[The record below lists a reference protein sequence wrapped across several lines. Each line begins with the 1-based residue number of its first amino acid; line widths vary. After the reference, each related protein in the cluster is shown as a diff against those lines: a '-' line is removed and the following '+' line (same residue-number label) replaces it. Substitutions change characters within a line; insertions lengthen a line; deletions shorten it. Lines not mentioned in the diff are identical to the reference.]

1 MITRRFG
8 GCALVASLA
17 VMGDRL
23 AVADFPRAA
32 LEAYPIE
39 LSVVA
44 GGSIAFAVSSD
55 SPQIEVVI
63 ERVADPQRRIHWRG
77 SDLLVSRHE
86 LPVDVVAGG
95 CDWPAAVVVPTGSS
109 WTSGLYRAEFRAGEA
124 VTTASFIVKPAKP
137 GVGSR
142 VLALRPDFTIH
153 AYNDYGGGCL
163 YPSPLGDAVAVVS
176 FARPTHIYAPGP
188 PKWSE
193 PFLEL
198 VERIIPIEYASELDL
213 HRDAALLDPY
223 DTLLLYGHHEYWSRE
238 MRDAVDSFVGNG
250 GRVLVFHGNIAYWQ
264 VRVEP
269 DGNAIRCHKS
279 PVADPLY
286 LGRLGQI
293 DSRVTTV
300 FAYPPVLDPPDRT
313 FGLCFR
319 HATWGVVGSAHVPAA
334 TPFGS
339 NFPSYPNH
347 QGFGAFRVLLPEH
360 ALFGGI
366 SASRDSLF
374 GTAEIHGAGQ
384 SGYVVLARGEVD
396 GANVEWIRD
405 RVVASSASG
414 APRNLC
420 VLAVAPAEQGF
431 AAMATFDDHGSVFH
445 GGVEGWPQAVDFE
458 GRIVPEVARAV
469 ENLLRDA
476 IEPRRSLLRNGGF
489 ERADGGKLV
498 AVETSGLVT
507 RTNSIASGRQALA
520 LRGNA
525 TDSAIAR
532 MGFTVASGVES
543 VFVGAFVA
551 GDREGATMSCVDS
564 AAVVLS
570 TWPLSGA
577 TDYAAGHVDL
587 PRTLDRE
594 STRRFTLVLEQ
605 RGVGELIVD
614 QLEVIP
620 RDRFDSE
627 CDSSSLVAQPGGA
640 RWLVLA
646 DVDGT
651 AIELRDGSNQEV
663 IGRGVARPLGNA
675 CFGTVIEDSRRGD
688 MLRVVAAVSR
698 GVEGAGSAR
707 VMSLQCSARR
717 ADETDLSTLEREM
730 TDDLFSNGDFELVPS
745 AAEIAVGADWSARV
759 PHWASEPPGS
769 ARIDFE
775 HTVHGKAALRIDAS
789 AGAARVVCPVA
800 DPLRT
805 DRTWKFKM
813 YVRASQPDAVR
824 ITIHAAAFGKLRTI
838 PVASKSIELANEW
851 VPVEFSVTPDFAN
864 DLGLHAALQGWIDLA
879 VTSGKAWLD
888 GVRVAEVRNR

>member
-1 MITRRFG
+1 
-8 GCALVASLA
+8 
-17 VMGDRL
+17 MGARL
-23 AVADFPRAA
+23 AVADYPRAA
-32 LEAYPIE
+32 LEAYPID
-39 LSVVA
+39 LSVIA
-44 GGSIAFAVSSD
+44 GGSIAFAVSSE

-63 ERVADPQRRIHWRG
+63 ERVADPGRRIHWRTSG
-77 SDLLVSRHE
+77 LSVSRQE
-86 LPVDVVAGG
+86 LPSDVVAGG
-95 CDWPAAVVVPTGSS
+95 CDWPAAVVVRTEAS
-109 WTSGLYRAEFRAGEA
+109 WASGLYRAEFRAGDA
-124 VTTASFIVKPAKP
+124 VTTASFIVKPGKP
-137 GVGSR
+137 GVASR

-188 PKWSE
+188 AKWSE

-198 VERIIPIEYASELDL
+198 VERITPIEYASEIDL

-250 GRVLVFHGNIAYWQ
+250 GRVFVFHGNIGYWQ

-286 LGRLGQI
+286 RNRLGEI

-339 NFPSYPNH
+339 SFPAYPNH
-347 QGFGAFRVLLPEH
+347 ERFGAFRVLQPEH
-360 ALFGGI
+360 AVFGGT

-374 GTAEIHGAGQ
+374 GTAEIHGAGR

-431 AAMATFDDHGSVFH
+431 AAMAMFDDHGSVFH
-445 GGVEGWPQAVDFE
+445 GGVEGWPQAIDFE
-458 GRIVPEVARAV
+458 GRIISEVARAV

-476 IEPRRSLLRNGGF
+476 NEPRRCLLRNGGF
-489 ERADGGKLV
+489 ERADGGSLV
-498 AVETSGLVT
+498 AVESSGLVT
-507 RTNSIASGRQALA
+507 RTTSIASGRHALA

-532 MGFTVASGVES
+532 MGFTVPSGVES
-543 VFVGAFVA
+543 VFIGAFVA
-551 GDREGATMSCVDS
+551 GDRKAATMSCVDS
-564 AAVVLS
+564 AGAVLS
-570 TWPLSGA
+570 SWHLPVA
-577 TDYAAGHVDL
+577 TDYAAGLVDL
-587 PRTLDRE
+587 PPTLDRG

-627 CDSSSLVAQPGGA
+627 CDSSPLVARPGGS
-640 RWLVLA
+640 RWLVLG
-646 DVDGT
+646 DVDGA
-651 AIELRDGSNQEV
+651 AIELRDVSNQEV
-663 IGRGVARPLGNA
+663 VGRGVARPLGNA

-698 GVEGAGSAR
+698 GAGRAR
-707 VMSLQCSARR
+707 VLSLNCSAQR
-717 ADETDLSTLEREM
+717 ADETGLSALESEM
-730 TDDLFSNGDFELVPS
+730 SDDLFSNGDFELVPS
-745 AAEIAVGADWSARV
+745 AAEIAVGADWTARI
-759 PHWASEPPGS
+759 PRWASEPPGS
-769 ARIDFE
+769 ARFDFE
-775 HTVHGKAALRIDAS
+775 HAAHGRAALRIDAS

-800 DPLRT
+800 DPLRN
-805 DRTWKFKM
+805 DRAWKFKM
-813 YVRASQPDAVR
+813 YVRASQPDAVT
-824 ITIHAAAFGKLRTI
+824 INIHAAAFGKLRTL
-838 PVASKSIELANEW
+838 PVASKTIELANEW
-851 VPVEFSVTPDFAN
+851 VSVEFSVSPDFAS
-864 DLGLHAALQGWIDLA
+864 DLGLHAALQGWIDIT

-888 GVRVAEVRNR
+888 GVRVTEVPIR